1 MSDVLFLYNNTKKI
15 PNEIRVCDCFFF
27 VFFDYGLQLIKSEKY
42 VDELFFA
49 VEYLIITKLIIA
61 EKVIA
66 FDSDIF
72 ILCCDRV
79 FLLV

>member
-1 MSDVLFLYNNTKKI
+1 MIKQKKF
-15 PNEIRVCDCFFF
+15 PNEIRVCDCFF
-27 VFFDYGLQLIKSEKY
+27 DYGLQLIKNEKN
-42 VDELFFA
+42 VDELFSA

-72 ILCCDRV
+72 VLCYDRV

>member
-1 MSDVLFLYNNTKKI
+1 MIAQKKFKMKFECVI
-15 PNEIRVCDCFFF
+15 VFFF
-27 VFFDYGLQLIKSEKY
+27 YYGLQLIKSEKN
-42 VDELFFA
+42 VDELFSA

-72 ILCCDRV
+72 VLCYDRV

>member
-1 MSDVLFLYNNTKKI
+1 MSDVFFLYDSTKKI
-15 PNEIRVCDCFFF
+15 QNEIRVCDCFFF
-27 VFFDYGLQLIKSEKY
+27 YDGLQLIKSEKN
-42 VDELFFA
+42 VDELFSA

-72 ILCCDRV
+72 VLCYDRV